1 MKQESNTIVLI
12 HGLWMT
18 PRSWDPFREFYQA
31 QGNQVF
37 EPTWPY
43 LFGKVEEIRRNPSVL
58 KGLGITKIADHYEKF
73 IRSLAKSHDVEETPL
88 ALKTT
93 TQINFNFKQFHTRI
107 ASMICAAQSSIQA
120 KI

>member
-1 MKQESNTIVLI
+1 MKQENNTIVLI
-12 HGLWMT
+12 HGLWT
-18 PRSWDPFREFYQA
+18 IPRSWDPFHEFYQA
-31 QGNQVF
+31 QGNRVF
-37 EPTWPY
+37 APAWPH
-43 LFGKVEEIRRNPSVL
+43 LFSEVEEIRRNPSVL